1 MRNPL
6 MTHYQEFASSAD
18 LDGVARTV
26 EAKYHWLERSFW
38 VDGPLKCLLKSLQDN
53 VLKDWSNF

>member
-1 MRNPL
+1 

-38 VDGPLKCLLKSLQDN
+38 VEWPLKLLLTSFQDIG
-53 VLKDWSNF
+53 LEDLSDF